1 MILRKRA
8 IRSESTVRNRVEW
21 LNYFVAGMWLINAA
35 HTYGS
40 MPRETFPKLVP
51 WKLLGENERIPRRVF
66 RTSER

>member
-21 LNYFVAGMWLINAA
+21 LNYFVAGMWLINTA
-35 HTYGS
+35 HTYGR
-40 MPRETFPKLVP
+40 MPRDVPKVP
-51 WKLLGENERIPRRVF
+51 WKVLGENERIPRRVF